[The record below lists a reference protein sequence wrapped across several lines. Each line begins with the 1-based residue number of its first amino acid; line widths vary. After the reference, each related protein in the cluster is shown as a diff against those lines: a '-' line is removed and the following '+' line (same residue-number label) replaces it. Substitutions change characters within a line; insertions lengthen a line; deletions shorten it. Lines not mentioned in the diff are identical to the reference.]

1 MTEKTLKLLDAIN
14 KWLDDVFGEGK
25 RLSHILSESGLEDA
39 EIQRLKAHH
48 LTEFI
53 ETVLNLISE
62 TTDKHDG
69 ERRNDVMIRH
79 YGLMSGEAET
89 LQAIGDTLGLSRE
102 RIRQLVNKRLQLY
115 RHPKRKERFIS
126 EVHQRAKR
134 ILEQK

>member
-1 MTEKTLKLLDAIN
+1 VTEKTLKLLDAIN

-25 RLSHILSESGLEDA
+25 RLSQLLSESGLEDA
-39 EIQRLKAHH
+39 EIQRLKTHH